1 MTNKLLLLLFLLI
14 GTKADM
20 LQSQPIDY
28 RAPLDIPLFLSGT
41 FAELRNGHFHSGLDF
56 RTQGVEGHRVL
67 AIADGYVSRI
77 VVSPVGFGKA
87 LYIHH
92 PRTGHTSVY
101 AHLRS
106 FHGDLAD
113 YVKDA
118 HYAHQSFALN
128 LFPEA
133 GRFRIKKGELI
144 GFSGNT
150 GSSMGP
156 HLHFE
161 IRDAATQEPM
171 NPLYFGFQVKD
182 YIRPRITRFAV
193 YPADDMAVVHGAN
206 HYRVYEVQGW
216 GEQHRLKDNEVVS
229 AKGEIAFGISTY
241 DMHNDTP
248 NRNGVYSI
256 ELLVDSLK
264 IFGFRANRFAFA
276 ETRYINSFI
285 DYGHF
290 INQRNRLIRSEIDPH
305 NRLSLYDEMI
315 GRGTFTVK
323 DGQTYKGVYVVTDY
337 HGNVSRLPFT
347 IQAEAPEET
356 AILQPDNPETQTL
369 KAGKAHEIETDRYF
383 ARFRHDAFYRDEAI
397 DHKVLIDSTALSAEI
412 MIGQPGIPVHS
423 FYKIG
428 IKAFETHIP
437 PEKFLM
443 AWYNDKGEAE
453 SIGGTYENGF
463 VVARTRNL
471 GRFVVM
477 ADTVAPEIR
486 PLNFRDGA
494 DIGSLKQ
501 LRLAVKDDFAGID
514 SYLPSLNGDWLLM
527 EHDPKN
533 ELLFYDFD
541 ERLRT
546 GANQFELRV
555 QDKAGNTEV
564 YRATLHYNED

>member
-1 MTNKLLLLLFLLI
+1 MNKLILLLILLI
-14 GTKADM
+14 IAKPAI
-20 LQSQPIDY
+20 LQNQAVGY

-41 FAELRNGHFHSGLDF
+41 FAELRNGHFHSGVDF

-67 AIADGYVSRI
+67 AIEDGYVSRI

-92 PRTGHTSVY
+92 PKTGHTSVY
-101 AHLRS
+101 AHLKS
-106 FHGDLAD
+106 FHGALAD
-113 YVKDA
+113 YVKDS

-133 GRFRIKKGELI
+133 GRFRIKKGDLI

-161 IRDAATQEPM
+161 IRDAATQEPL

-182 YIRPRITRFAV
+182 YIRPRITRFAI
-193 YPADDMAVVHGAN
+193 YPADNKAVVHGTN
-206 HYRVYEVQGW
+206 RYRVYEVQGW
-216 GEQHRLKDNEVVS
+216 GEQHRLKDNEVVR
-229 AKGEIAFGISTY
+229 AMGEIAFGISTY

-248 NRNGVYSI
+248 NRNGVYTI
-256 ELLVDSLK
+256 ELMVDSIK
-264 IFGFRANRFAFA
+264 VFGFRANRFAFA
-276 ETRYINSFI
+276 ETRYINSFV

-290 INQRNRLIRSEIDPH
+290 MNQRNRLIRSEIDPH
-305 NRLSLYDEMI
+305 NRLSLYDEMN
-315 GRGTFTVK
+315 GRGTFFVE
-323 DGQTYKGVYVVTDY
+323 DGKTYSGEYVVTDY

-356 AILQPDNPETQTL
+356 AVIQPDKQDVQPL
-369 KAGKAHEIETDRYF
+369 KAGKAHQIETDTYF
-383 ARFRHDAFYRDEAI
+383 VRFRNNAFYRDVVI
-397 DHKVLIDSTALSAEI
+397 DHNVLTDSTAFSAEI
-412 MIGQPGIPVHS
+412 MIGHPGIPVHS
-423 FYKIG
+423 FYQLGMKP
-428 IKAFETHIP
+428 FETHVP
-437 PEKFLM
+437 PEKLLI

-453 SIGGTYENGF
+453 SIGGTLENGF

-477 ADTVAPEIR
+477 ADTVAPEVR

-494 DIGSLKQ
+494 DISSLSQ
-501 LRLAVKDDFAGID
+501 LRLFVKDDFSGIG
-514 SYLPSLNGDWLLM
+514 SYLPRLNGEWLLM

-533 ELLFYDFD
+533 DLLFYDFD
-541 ERLRT
+541 ERLRD
-546 GANQFELRV
+546 GANQFELQI
-555 QDKAGNTEV
+555 QDKAGNTAL
-564 YRATLHYNED
+564 YRATLHYK